1 MRKRWVPIGVLTGAL
16 FVINAAARLV
26 SRLADIADADAQTK
40 LGLIAMAASAVVMI
54 GAAAWWSVRH
64 PVGRVV
70 ADLGLAGIVGA
81 LLTSLVGPLI
91 SGSGPFAGGPGFF
104 VAQVLLFLCITG
116 VGGLLGYLSVVAL
129 GRDWRGRGLKQYA
142 QGYSSRPRRV
152 VKG

>member
-1 MRKRWVPIGVLTGAL
+1 MKNRWVPIGVLTGAL

-26 SRLADIADADAQTK
+26 SRMADIADAGAQTK
-40 LGLIAMAASAVVMI
+40 LGLIAIAASSVVMI

-70 ADLGLAGIVGA
+70 ADLGAAGIVGA
-81 LLTSLVGPLI
+81 LLTSLVGPLV
-91 SGSGPFAGGPGFF
+91 GGAAPFASGLGFF
-104 VAQVLLFLCITG
+104 LGQVLLFLAITA
-116 VGGLLGYLSVVAL
+116 VGGLLGYLAVVAL
-129 GRDWRGRGLKQYA
+129 GRDWRGRGLQRYA